1 MLAGLAIFTSPCM
14 EYLEFTKNYT
24 ALGDVYRVYEKEVAD
39 AISEEARAL
48 DRILGLMSG
57 TIEGDA
63 DDLER
68 AEWRFSNLRSLHMLE
83 GVSVVMLRR
92 KREAA
97 AVADT
102 HTVDCKVDRSASPT
116 STSSTARAPRV
127 DFKLRLPA
135 LPKLPSSSRRL
146 RRMTRLLRGSNRVQV
161 QVLEKEAEVLAKLQA
176 LIDHGVSF
184 HPEQVA
190 DRYAAR
196 YGDEY
201 YMFVIKALARRGCGA
216 SLTGTVPLH
225 ALEGV
230 DVVGVG
236 PGGGGTIPYLP
247 HAADTEA
254 QKTKPMRS
262 RERDAAIAWDS
273 SSNPTICLGDVGAPA
288 CRPGCSAE
296 FGTPGSIDVH
306 ASASKKG
313 GWMELEWGEWLR

>member
-1 MLAGLAIFTSPCM
+1 MHAGLAIFTSPHM
-14 EYLEFTKNYT
+14 EYIEFAKNYT

-57 TIEGDA
+57 TVEGDA

-92 KREAA
+92 KKEAQ

-116 STSSTARAPRV
+116 STSSPARAPRV
-127 DFKLRLPA
+127 NFKLRLPA

-146 RRMTRLLRGSNRVQV
+146 RRMTRLLRGSNQV
-161 QVLEKEAEVLAKLQA
+161 QVLEKEAEVLAELQA

-201 YMFVIKALARRGCGA
+201 YMFVLKALARRGC
-216 SLTGTVPLH
+216 V
-225 ALEGV
+225 
-230 DVVGVG
+230 
-236 PGGGGTIPYLP
+236 
-247 HAADTEA
+247 
-254 QKTKPMRS
+254 
-262 RERDAAIAWDS
+262 
-273 SSNPTICLGDVGAPA
+273 
-288 CRPGCSAE
+288 
-296 FGTPGSIDVH
+296 
-306 ASASKKG
+306 
-313 GWMELEWGEWLR
+313 